1 MRPEEIIVRPIVT
14 EKAETDK
21 RERNKYVFEV
31 NRGANK
37 LEIRRAVER
46 QFHVKVDKVAV
57 SNVAGK
63 PKRMGMFQG
72 KRPDWKKALVTLK
85 TGQKIEMLERV

>member
-1 MRPEEIIVRPIVT
+1 MRPEEIILRPIVT
-14 EKAETDK
+14 EKAESDK
-21 RERNKYVFEV
+21 RERGKYVFQV
-31 NRGANK
+31 ASVANK

-46 QFHVKVDKVAV
+46 CFHVKVAKVAV

-72 KRPDWKKALVTLK
+72 TRADWKKALVTLK
-85 TGQKIEMLERV
+85 PGQKIEILERV